1 MPRGPPMREPTRM
14 RNAECGMRNCMAGS
28 IPRVGRSARPSCDR
42 FRTPPSAFRISSV
55 PQSAIRNRITVP
67 SPSSGLQPAPAPPP
81 RDRFS
86 APPTCRP
93 APGPRRPPPCA
104 RRPRGSRCRF
114 RRPRARPWERAPP
127 VAPPAR
133 DRARTSRGRGCSRP
147 PPPARRPA
155 RDPARRP
162 NGPPPARPARAPGPP
177 CSSARACV
185 AGSRSSRIAPA
196 DGDRRLTSA
205 ITPTVGPA
213 SAGAK
218 RRGSGA
224 RAARR
229 ASSRAWGRRPAMR
242 SRVVLRMASRRLSGM
257 LAFGRFS
264 GRLGFGFRS
273 GESVPL
279 TRRQREILDFI
290 SGQIA
295 AQGYAPSFEEI
306 AQRFTFR
313 SLATVHEHL
322 TNLERKGYVRR
333 AHNESRGIEVVPPR
347 GQTGASELPLY
358 GLVAAGEPIEAVS
371 GSDTIAVPDELVPRR
386 GRSYVLKVRGQS
398 MIDEHIKDGDFIGVH
413 ERNQADNGQTVVALV
428 QGSSATVKRFYREP
442 GGWIRLEPA
451 NPAMTPLRLN
461 ERDVTVQGVVVGVIR
476 RY

>member
-1 MPRGPPMREPTRM
+1 MRASGSRANGTG
-14 RNAECGMRNCMAGS
+14 NAERGMRNSRSVVDSRSSLRGS
-28 IPRVGRSARPSCDR
+28 TRARSVPH
-42 FRTPPSAFRISSV
+42 SAFRVPRFSV
-55 PQSAIRNRITVP
+55 PRSAFRVPRFHNRPLPCLRTPVSARTASAGSPLRATDVPTSTRSAPAAAIRSTSARVSMPLSATAGTP
-67 SPSSGLQPAPAPPP
+67 AGTRASRHTSSRLPPK
-81 RDRFS
+81 
-86 APPTCRP
+86 CRP
-93 APGPRRPPPCA
+93 SVSTEMA
-104 RRPRGSRCRF
+104 
-114 RRPRARPWERAPP
+114 
-127 VAPPAR
+127 VAPP
-133 DRARTSRGRGCSRP
+133 CSY
-147 PPPARRPA
+147 
-155 RDPARRP
+155 
-162 NGPPPARPARAPGPP
+162 
-177 CSSARACV
+177 ARAC
-185 AGSRSSRIAPA
+185 ATGSRSSRIGPA
-196 DGDRRLTSA
+196 EGERRLTSA
-205 ITPTVGPA
+205 ITPIAGAA
-213 SAGAK
+213 STGAK

-224 RAARR
+224 CAARC
-229 ASSRAWGRRPAMR
+229 ASSRALGRRLAMR
-242 SRVVLRMASRRLSGM
+242 SRVALRMASRRLSGM

-273 GESVPL
+273 GEIVPL

-290 SGQIA
+290 SGQITA
-295 AQGYAPSFEEI
+295 HGYAPSFEEI

-322 TNLERKGYVRR
+322 TNLERKGYIRR

-398 MIDEHIKDGDFIGVH
+398 MIDEHIKDGDFIVVH